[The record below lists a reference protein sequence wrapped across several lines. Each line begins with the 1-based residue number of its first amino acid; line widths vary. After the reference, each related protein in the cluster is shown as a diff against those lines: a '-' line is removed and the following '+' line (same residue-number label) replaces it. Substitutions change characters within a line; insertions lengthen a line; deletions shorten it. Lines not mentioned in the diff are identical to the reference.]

1 MWDKILTLAFMGSFL
16 SAAVR
21 MAIPLAYAALG
32 EMISQKS
39 GTINIGLEANMLGG
53 AFLGFAVTYWTG
65 SLPFGFLA
73 GMIAGACFSLLH
85 AFFSIYL
92 RQNQNVIGTA
102 LNLFALGLTSYM
114 FQVIVN
120 RTAGNYPQISTLP
133 TLPIPLL
140 CKIPLIG
147 DAFFNKDIIA
157 YLLYALI
164 IVLVWFLNQTAWGL
178 SLVSVGENPK
188 AADTVGLPVFR
199 IKYLAAAFNGLMSGL
214 GGAYLVLGQ
223 LGMFSENVTSGR
235 GYIALS
241 LVVFG
246 RRNPVGVCL
255 AALFMGAANA
265 LQFKMQAL
273 GVDMPIQIFTGLPYV
288 LTVLVLAIS
297 AVKKTDADPAA
308 LGKPYIRTMR

>member
-65 SLPFGFLA
+65 SLPLGFLA
-73 GMIAGACFSLLH
+73 GMIAGVCFSLLH

-246 RRNPVGVCL
+246 RRDPVGVCL

-273 GVDMPIQIFTGLPYV
+273 GVDMPIQVFTGLPYV